1 MLDEKDIR
9 FLREIFS
16 SYNYIMTTAQLDAER
31 LFYRDI
37 QRMLEAGVIEKVK
50 RGYYHWVEGY
60 GDSEVTIAFSP
71 MPFFVW
77 KRHYFT
83 TVTATAALLN
93 GTLRLIR
100 MFRGIVLILTI
111 HL

>member
-50 RGYYHWVEGY
+50 RGYYHWVEGSLY
-60 GDSEVTIAFSP
+60 G
-71 MPFFVW
+71 
-77 KRHYFT
+77 
-83 TVTATAALLN
+83 N
-93 GTLRLIR
+93 GTISLRLQR
-100 MFRGIVLILTI
+100 PQPC
-111 HL
+111 

>member
-50 RGYYHWVEGY
+50 RG
-60 GDSEVTIAFSP
+60 
-71 MPFFVW
+71 
-77 KRHYFT
+77 
-83 TVTATAALLN
+83 
-93 GTLRLIR
+93 
-100 MFRGIVLILTI
+100 
-111 HL
+111 